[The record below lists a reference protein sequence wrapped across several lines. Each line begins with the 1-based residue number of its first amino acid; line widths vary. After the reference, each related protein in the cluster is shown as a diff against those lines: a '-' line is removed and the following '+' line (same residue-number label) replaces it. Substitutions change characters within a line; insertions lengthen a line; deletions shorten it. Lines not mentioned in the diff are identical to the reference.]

1 MLYYAVCEI
10 NTDVVTMSYVVN
22 CHTNSSILLAL
33 LTLKKHDKS
42 ECMFTLIDSFYH
54 VSLRFSEL
62 YYVLRKVLREL
73 WKDKRI
79 VIEPAVLVRRMNT
92 LNFLYDAI
100 ASQNL
105 QETLSCLLEV

>member
-1 MLYYAVCEI
+1 MYYPCLQA
-10 NTDVVTMSYVVN
+10 
-22 CHTNSSILLAL
+22 
-33 LTLKKHDKS
+33 
-42 ECMFTLIDSFYH
+42 
-54 VSLRFSEL
+54 FSEL

-79 VIEPAVLVRRMNT
+79 VIEPAVLIRRMNT